1 MVESKGRPYDTQLD
15 EAIIESAK
23 ALLTEKG
30 FEGLT
35 VSEIVQSA
43 GTTRSAFYRRY
54 KDFVALMVDILLSD
68 YNTDLDRTFDTGS
81 LASDLLAIQEDQ
93 LALFTDPMVNRAL
106 SGFFGRLRS
115 DDLSR
120 QEFLELFLRPRRDA
134 TRVILNRAV
143 LRGEIQDDF
152 DAELICDVL
161 TGPFIFR
168 VIIPELGPLDAPL
181 VQGTVQMV
189 LHDLHYTS
197 SL

>member
-35 VSEIVQSA
+35 VSEIVQAA

-54 KDFVALMVDILLSD
+54 KDFVALMVDILLSE
-68 YNTDLDRTFDTGS
+68 YNTDLDKTFDTGS
-81 LASDLLAIQEDQ
+81 LASDLLALQEDQ
-93 LALFTDPMVNRAL
+93 LDLFTDPMVNRAL
-106 SGFFGRLRS
+106 SGFFGQLRS

-120 QEFLELFLRPRRDA
+120 QEFLELFLQPRRDA
-134 TRVILNRAV
+134 TRAILDRAV
-143 LRGEIQDDF
+143 VRGEIHDDY
-152 DAELICDVL
+152 DIDLICDTL

-168 VIIPELGPLDAPL
+168 VIIPEIGPLDDNL
-181 VQGTVQMV
+181 VDGTVRMV
-189 LHDLHYTS
+189 LNDLNDTS